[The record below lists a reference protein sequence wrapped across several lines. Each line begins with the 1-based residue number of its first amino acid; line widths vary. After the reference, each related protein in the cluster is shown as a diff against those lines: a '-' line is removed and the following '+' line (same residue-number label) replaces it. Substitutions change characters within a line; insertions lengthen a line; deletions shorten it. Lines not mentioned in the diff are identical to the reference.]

1 MIGVIGYG
9 LAALAWAALAVLL
22 LIRTGGRGLGR
33 LLIATVF
40 IHALWAAVMA
50 VSLTDNP
57 PPVAVAQFFESLRPL
72 AWSALLLRIFKG
84 RTETRP
90 ILLSTA
96 AAGAIALFQCLAPIL
111 GLGAQLQ
118 LSAGL
123 LAAIVTLLCVE
134 QVYRNAVEGA
144 RWAVKFLCLA
154 LFAIFGFE
162 VVIYSDALLFGGF
175 EYGWWAARG

>member
-162 VVIYSDALLFGGF
+162 VVIYSDAILLGGI